1 MHHNSKHLC
10 QSSVRNPF
18 GTLPNLMVVMLI
30 SGPMSFPD
38 SDTDSDK
45 EGNGERRLRQSSG
58 PGTVISMKFGFGR
71 INSRPELEVVH
82 VKEACSSPLNLE
94 TYKSRWPI
102 CRAPIASQLL
112 ILCTRSP
119 PSLAP
124 LPPCEPS
131 LLFAMYFSVKSLAAA
146 LVAFAA
152 ATTAAPSEKR
162 ATCANPVTYVEW
174 RSLPQAQRDSFH
186 NAVKCLRTKRDV
198 NGRNVFDTY
207 PSVHNNVFSNVHY
220 VANFL
225 PWHRWF
231 LHLRRLDL
239 TDCGY
244 TGPVPYWDWTIDS
257 GKLATSDIWDPVSGF
272 GGNGNART
280 RCVENGPYLNATYF
294 QLTYPNRHC
303 LARRFNNGNIRDSRI
318 GNMQGSL
325 YSQNAVDTLMRLTDH
340 INFSNQMEEGVH
352 DVIHNVIAG
361 DIAAAFSP
369 NDALVSFNPAEP
381 HRSLI
386 VIYLESSSYIIKTS
400 TACGLNG
407 KVVTLLVCRTI
418 AAIPYRVKIQSMAGA
433 IRWPS

>member
-1 MHHNSKHLC
+1 
-10 QSSVRNPF
+10 
-18 GTLPNLMVVMLI
+18 
-30 SGPMSFPD
+30 
-38 SDTDSDK
+38 
-45 EGNGERRLRQSSG
+45 
-58 PGTVISMKFGFGR
+58 
-71 INSRPELEVVH
+71 
-82 VKEACSSPLNLE
+82 
-94 TYKSRWPI
+94 
-102 CRAPIASQLL
+102 
-112 ILCTRSP
+112 
-119 PSLAP
+119 
-124 LPPCEPS
+124 
-131 LLFAMYFSVKSLAAA
+131 MYFSVKSLAAA

-280 RCVENGPYLNATYF
+280 RCVENGPYASPGF
-294 QLTYPNRHC
+294 
-303 LARRFNNGNIRDSRI
+303 
-318 GNMQGSL
+318 
-325 YSQNAVDTLMRLTDH
+325 QNAVDTLMRLTDH
-340 INFSNQMEEGVH
+340 INFSNEMEEGVH

-361 DIAAAFSP
+361 DMAAAFSP
-369 NDALVSFNPAEP
+369 NDALFFLHHQNIDRLWAKWQGRNAARLQDYRGNTVQGQDPINGWRYPLAKLTDKLPTQGIRGLPDITVAEVMDTM
-381 HRSLI
+381 SDKLCY
-386 VIYLESSSYIIKTS
+386 VYDK
-400 TACGLNG
+400 
-407 KVVTLLVCRTI
+407 
-418 AAIPYRVKIQSMAGA
+418 
-433 IRWPS
+433 